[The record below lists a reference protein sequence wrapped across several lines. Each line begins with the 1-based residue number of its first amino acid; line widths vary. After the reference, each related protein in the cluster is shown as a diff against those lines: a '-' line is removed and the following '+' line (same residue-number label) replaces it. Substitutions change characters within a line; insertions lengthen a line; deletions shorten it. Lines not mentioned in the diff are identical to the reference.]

1 MPTKN
6 TTSRET
12 KAQAL
17 LESGAVELY
26 IGLGVA
32 TVQGSKGT
40 IYHVSRGTGCDCPD
54 RIRRDQPCKHELA
67 VKQLCDEY
75 HRLKLAA
82 QRGEKVRPSRHLLQ
96 ALRWPVKKTGGQGVQ
111 FAPHTGCRECGR
123 PTQQDLCSDCLFY
136 GAA

>member
-1 MPTKN
+1 MATKN
-6 TTSRET
+6 TTSREA
-12 KAQAL
+12 KAQEL
-17 LESGAVELY
+17 ITTGAVTLFVGERYFL
-26 IGLGVA
+26 VHA
-32 TVQGSKGT
+32 TNSE
-40 IYHVSRGTGCDCPD
+40 IYTVTHESCECPD
-54 RIRRDQPCKHELA
+54 FTRRGIECKHRLACRELCR
-67 VKQLCDEY
+67 QYRE
-75 HRLKLAA
+75 LKAAA